1 MSVSA
6 VRMSQAIDQAPLTSR
21 YWNMTLAVL
30 LSQMLEFFDFF
41 VIGFVVSLIAKPWHL
56 TFGESSVILFS
67 SGAGAIVG
75 SVLWG
80 WLADRYGRRPML
92 IAAVLVFAFGTGA
105 AALTPVGAW
114 GLLAALRGVVGIG
127 VGGGNVSGPPLV
139 IEFTPVKYRTLLGGL
154 ATVTFIPL
162 GTLLTSLVAATL
174 SDAIGF
180 RGLLALGLIP
190 ALLAIWAAFA
200 VPESPRWLADKGRGE
215 EARAAVSR
223 IFRIPE
229 SQIEIPVPEAPTGR
243 GSGYRDLFRYRR
255 SFWAIV
261 LIWLFADTV
270 AIGLSLWGPTL
281 FTEVLGVA
289 ASRAAFLFI
298 FVSVGGIVGRIGFAT
313 LAQLIGRRIAGTT
326 AATAAAVLL
335 ILSAVL
341 HSIYFGGASAFFIG
355 MIVVYVF
362 ADGQWG
368 NLVPFTSEVWPV
380 RMRTHGTGLA
390 NAMGGIGKIVGPMI
404 LALIAG
410 TGNLV
415 TPEATESALMPT
427 FVLLAVFMLV
437 VAVAFAFIAPEPHG
451 RSLDE
456 FEAELERAADGMP
469 VASDRTAGHREPA
482 RTE

>member
-1 MSVSA
+1 
-6 VRMSQAIDQAPLTSR
+6 MSQAIDQAPLTSR
-21 YWNMTLAVL
+21 YWNMTLAIL

-41 VIGFVVSLIAKPWHL
+41 VIGFVVALIAKPWHL
-56 TFGESSVILFS
+56 TFGQSSLILLS
-67 SGAGAIVG
+67 SGVGAIVG

-80 WLADRYGRRPML
+80 WLADKYGRRPML
-92 IAAVLVFAFGTGA
+92 IAAVLVFAIGTGA

-114 GLLAALRGVVGIG
+114 GLLAALRGIVGIG
-127 VGGGNVSGPPLV
+127 VGGGNVAGPPLV

-180 RGLLALGLIP
+180 RGLLALGLVP

-200 VPESPRWLADKGRGE
+200 VPESPRWLADQGRGE

-229 SQIEIPVPEAPTGR
+229 SSMLVPERTAPDVTEGT
-243 GSGYRDLFRYRR
+243 YKNLYRYRR

-261 LIWLFADTV
+261 VIWLFADTV

-281 FTEVLGVA
+281 FTEVIGVST
-289 ASRAAFLFI
+289 SRAAFLFI
-298 FVSVGGIVGRIGFAT
+298 FVSIGGIVGRIGFSG
-313 LAQLIGRRIAGTT
+313 LAQLIGRRGTGTIAALC
-326 AATAAAVLL
+326 AAILL
-335 ILSAVL
+335 IVAALV
-341 HSIYFGGASAFFIG
+341 HSFYIGAASAFFIG
-355 MIVVYVF
+355 MVIVYVF

-390 NAMGGIGKIVGPMI
+390 NAMGGIGKIIGPVV

-415 TPEATESALMPT
+415 TPEATTSALMPT
-427 FVLLAVFMLV
+427 FILLAVLMLA
-437 VAVAFAFIAPEPHG
+437 VAAAFAFIAPEPHG

-456 FEAELERAADGMP
+456 FEAELEAAA
-469 VASDRTAGHREPA
+469 ASGIAARNDRTADRPEPA
-482 RTE
+482 RTD